1 MAAWRGPPGDNGAQ
15 GVLREAGGSRDLEE
29 GTLAEDPAEDDAVR
43 AMLGAQ
49 EYHQVRPG
57 HTL

>member
-1 MAAWRGPPGDNGAQ
+1 MTWRGAPSEGGQGA
-15 GVLREAGGSRDLEE
+15 LADAGGSRDLEE
-29 GTLAEDPAEDDAVR
+29 GTPAEDPADDDAVR